1 MAHRTLP
8 PFLAGVLQSV
18 GITAAFVAFGLAWA
32 ALFNL
37 YNVGAFSPYHLE
49 RIGGIGGVGII
60 ESEQPAIWLVDG
72 FNVLH
77 AGVLRGRER
86 GDWWR
91 ESSRQ
96 RLLEL
101 ASSFDDPEAEVWIV
115 FDGPRAAPATSE
127 TPGLRVVFAP
137 SADEWLLSRLKSA
150 PDPSRLGVVTG
161 DRRLAARSR
170 HRGARVIGPR
180 EFLERCRGIEADSRG
195 ELG

>member
-37 YNVGAFSPYHLE
+37 YNVGAFNLE
-49 RIGGIGGVGII
+49 RIGGIGGMGFI
-60 ESEQPAIWLVDG
+60 EAEQPTIWLVDG

-77 AGVLRGRER
+77 AGILRGRER
-86 GDWWR
+86 GEWWR
-91 ESSRQ
+91 ETPRA

-115 FDGPRAAPATSE
+115 FDGPRPAPATSE

-170 HRGARVIGPR
+170 HRGARVIAPR
-180 EFLERCRGIEADSRG
+180 EFLERCRGIEADSSG